1 MYSEKLEELIS
12 FALSKGELS
21 EKDREIILRRAQKE
35 GEDVDEVNMVL
46 DAKVANLKKEKQ
58 VDGDSKEESD
68 CIFSIESLAYWNRKV
83 TFYEYDLPEAKEI
96 HDVYTDTD
104 SKKVSI
110 VLTEKGLLI
119 GNQLHNLDYKGLQTD
134 GLKFFNDKVIIGED
148 YLRLNSFWYVVEDV
162 AEKRRFSNEIDI
174 PAVADLS
181 ELPYWNK
188 EFIVWDVLMS
198 ADLAW
203 AKKKYKLD
211 QKGLHELPSGETT
224 TIKNTSCFKGRG
236 LWIASDN
243 LVFRQ
248 DMIINGQSTLYFS
261 PELEALHLPKAFAM
275 HEYNDVT
282 FYSRGK
288 YLFDSKIKVSEDCL
302 YTESHMMK
310 WTLISKQPGPDKDS
324 ILDSIYVFSKENN
337 YRNENKDDHS
347 FILVFRTEE
356 ENENLREILLNDINL
371 KKENTWMCTHYNPVV
386 NASERRYVPPKV
398 LGDYFDGDMTEPI
411 ESLISKGNSST
422 MSKGSSSTMSKGSK
436 STGNTSTESDDISF
450 PKRLGYALLFIAI
463 IIILLMGC

>member
-110 VLTEKGLLI
+110 VLTGKGLLI

-198 ADLAW
+198 TDLAW

-211 QKGLHELPSGETT
+211 QNGLHELPNGKTT
-224 TIKNTSCFKGRG
+224 AINSTSCLKGRG

-243 LVFRQ
+243 LAFRQ
-248 DMIINGQSTLYFS
+248 DMIMNGQSTLYFS
-261 PELEALHLPKAFAM
+261 PELEEFHLPKAFAM

-282 FYSRGK
+282 FFSHGK

-310 WTLISKQPGPDKDS
+310 WTLISKQFGPGDNS
-324 ILDSIYVFSKENN
+324 SIYVFSKENN
-337 YRNENKDDHS
+337 YRNENNNNHR
-347 FILVFRTEE
+347 FTFYIQPEE
-356 ENENLREILLNDINL
+356 ENVNLQEFLNY
-371 KKENTWMCTHYNPVV
+371 KKGDNDWSCVQYIPVV
-386 NASERRYVPPKV
+386 KAKERRYVPPKV

-411 ESLISKGNSST
+411 ESLI
-422 MSKGSSSTMSKGSK
+422 SKGSSSTMSKGSK